1 MTEENDQSCFC
12 WGILFTSWGRLQDL
26 HWINCLAAFQLV
38 IFFTFYLLLFHTNL
52 CSPSFL
58 RYSLAFLGSSYS
70 SSVPL
75 AVKAPFAS
83 CVCFQHVE
91 GRSSSMSYQQLIS
104 GKSNIQ
110 FCPTSPEEKAWRKHQ
125 LVNDYQIMTT
135 WKLLA
140 ATFKWKEQP
149 CLCENSSVKLG

>member
-12 WGILFTSWGRLQDL
+12 WGILFTSRGRLQDL

-52 CSPSFL
+52 CSSFL

-75 AVKAPFAS
+75 AAKAPFAS
-83 CVCFQHVE
+83 CVCFQRVE
-91 GRSSSMSYQQLIS
+91 ERSSSMSYQQLIS
-104 GKSNIQ
+104 PRAIFISVWLFLRKKRGENTNWLMITKLWLHGSCWQLLSNEKNYLAYVKIQ
-110 FCPTSPEEKAWRKHQ
+110 
-125 LVNDYQIMTT
+125 V
-135 WKLLA
+135 
-140 ATFKWKEQP
+140 
-149 CLCENSSVKLG
+149 